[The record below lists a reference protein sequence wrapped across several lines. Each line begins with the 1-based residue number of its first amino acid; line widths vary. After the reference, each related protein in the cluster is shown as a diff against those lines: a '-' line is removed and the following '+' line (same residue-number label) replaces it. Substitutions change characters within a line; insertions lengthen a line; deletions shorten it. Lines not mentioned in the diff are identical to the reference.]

1 MVSYDIGI
9 RNTLLQKHL
18 AGHPQVM
25 FHRGSIPVNVE
36 SILNPISVT
45 FEGAAWAETVN
56 YTYDV
61 ATGAFATLPGQIT
74 VPAATYTQDPVT
86 GAYTMNPGI
95 ATLVVTGTI

>member
-36 SILNPISVT
+36 SILNPISVDRVHILVPKRILPRT
-45 FEGAAWAETVN
+45 AGISQGVVEINFARLRKGDGRIIRPQDILFPFTRQATV
-56 YTYDV
+56 
-61 ATGAFATLPGQIT
+61 A
-74 VPAATYTQDPVT
+74 
-86 GAYTMNPGI
+86 I
-95 ATLVVTGTI
+95 AN